1 MTSLDSRDVIRTGG
15 AALLAALLF
24 ITPAVAGAASPDDAA
39 LRARI
44 EARLQKAH
52 LLEKGNVEVDVQGGA
67 AVLTGFT
74 TTVDAQRAAEKAAR
88 KEAKTVEN
96 RVRVVPVEKKT
107 DAEIQKA
114 VADTILGYVYY
125 GVFDSVGVAVDD
137 GLVTL
142 VGSVHQPWRKDE
154 LDGRVAQVEGV
165 RGINNEIHVQP
176 TSIFDDR
183 LRAQLY
189 RRIYG
194 NDLFVRYANF
204 VNPPIRIVV
213 ENGKVTLTGVVN
225 SNVERVVLGSIAN
238 GTLAF
243 KVDNQVQVESEMRKE
258 PKSKSTSGTID
269 I

>member
-1 MTSLDSRDVIRTGG
+1 MTSLDSRDVLRTGG
-15 AALLAALLF
+15 AALFASLLF
-24 ITPAVAGAASPDDAA
+24 ITPALADDAA
-39 LRARI
+39 VRQRI
-44 EARLQKAH
+44 ETRLAKAH
-52 LLEKGNVEVDVQGGA
+52 LLERGNVSVEVKDGA

-74 TTVDAQRAAEKAAR
+74 LTVDAQRAAEKTAR
-88 KEAKTVEN
+88 KETKTVEN
-96 RVRVVPVEKKT
+96 RLRVVPAEKKT
-107 DAEIQKA
+107 DPEVQKV

-125 GVFDSVGVAVDD
+125 GVFDSVGVGVDD
-137 GLVTL
+137 GVVTL
-142 VGSVHQPWRKDE
+142 VGSVYQPWRKDE
-154 LDGRVAQVEGV
+154 LEGRVARVEGV
-165 RGINNEIHVQP
+165 RGIKNEIRVQP

-225 SNVERVVLGSIAN
+225 SKVEQAVLGSIAN
-238 GTLAF
+238 QTLAF
-243 KVDNQVQVESEMRKE
+243 SVDNQVQVESEMRKE
-258 PKSKSTSGTID
+258 PKSKGTTID

>member
-15 AALLAALLF
+15 AALFAALLF
-24 ITPAVAGAASPDDAA
+24 ISPPVAGAAGTDDSA

-52 LLEKGNVEVDVQGGA
+52 LLERGSVEVEVKGGA

-74 TTVDAQRAAEKAAR
+74 TTVEAQRAAEKAAH
-88 KEAKTVEN
+88 KETKAVEN
-96 RVRVVPVEKKT
+96 RLRVVPMEKKT
-107 DAEIQKA
+107 DAEVEKA
-114 VADTILGYVYY
+114 VADTILGYVHY
-125 GVFDSVGVAVDD
+125 GVFDSVGVGVND
-137 GLVTL
+137 GVVTL
-142 VGSVHQPWRKDE
+142 VGSVYQPWRRDE
-154 LDGRVAQVEGV
+154 LDGRVARVEGV
-165 RGINNEIHVQP
+165 REIKNDLRVQP
-176 TSIFDDR
+176 NSIFDDR

-194 NDLFVRYANF
+194 NELFVPYANF
-204 VNPPIRIVV
+204 ANPPIRIVV

-243 KVDNQVQVESEMRKE
+243 SVDNQVQVESEMHKE
-258 PKSKSTSGTID
+258 PKSKSTTID